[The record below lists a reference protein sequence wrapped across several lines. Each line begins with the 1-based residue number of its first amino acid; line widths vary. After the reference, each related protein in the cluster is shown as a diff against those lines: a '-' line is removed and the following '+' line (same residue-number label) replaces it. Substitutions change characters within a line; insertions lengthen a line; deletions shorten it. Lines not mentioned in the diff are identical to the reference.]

1 MNNKEKTVSIEKLL
15 KEKLAPSQLNIID
28 DSAKHI
34 GHAGEG
40 KGHFTVEI
48 ASNQFENKSLIQ
60 CHRLVYQALDSMM
73 EKHIHALCIR
83 VLE

>member
-1 MNNKEKTVSIEKLL
+1 MQNQEKIALIETLL
-15 KEKLAPSQLNIID
+15 KEKLNPSQLNIID

-34 GHAGEG
+34 GHAEQG

-48 ASNQFENKSLIQ
+48 ASAEFDNKSLIQ

-83 VLE
+83 VTK